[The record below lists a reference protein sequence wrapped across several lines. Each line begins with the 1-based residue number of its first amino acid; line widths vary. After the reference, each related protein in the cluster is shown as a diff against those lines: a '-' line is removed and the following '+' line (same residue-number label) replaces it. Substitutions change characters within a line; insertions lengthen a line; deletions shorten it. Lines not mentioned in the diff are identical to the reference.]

1 MTMGRAVPG
10 SWAGA
15 LGGGDPRGRD
25 RPHRTALVTG
35 ATGRIGRAV
44 AARLAEDDFDLY
56 VCARDAGAVAETV
69 AALRAKGVKAD
80 GMAADVRDPRA
91 AAELAEAAVAC
102 HGRLDVLVNN
112 SGRDGGGVTAELT
125 DELWLDIIETN
136 LNSVFRVTREMLR
149 QGGAVGRGW
158 GRIVTIASTAGKQG
172 VVRGA
177 PCSASEHAVVG
188 FTKALGLE
196 LAATGVTVNAVC
208 PGYVHGPPAAGV
220 PPDRR
225 FDPTIPLGR
234 RTTTEEVAGMVG
246 HLVGDHAAAITAQ
259 AINVCGGLVSH

>member
-1 MTMGRAVPG
+1 MGRAVPG

-15 LGGGDPRGRD
+15 LGGGPRGRD

-35 ATGRIGRAV
+35 ATGGIGRAV
-44 AARLAEDDFDLY
+44 AERLADDDFDLY
-56 VCARDAGAVAETV
+56 VCARDADAVAGTV

-80 GMAADVRDPRA
+80 GMAADIRDPRA

-149 QGGAVGRGW
+149 RGGAVDRGW
-158 GRIVTIASTAGKQG
+158 GRIVTIASTAGNQG

-177 PCSASEHAVVG
+177 PCSAAEHAVVG

-196 LAATGVTVNAVC
+196 LATTGVTVNAVC
-208 PGYVHGPPAAGV
+208 PGYVRTPSAEGFPR
-220 PPDRR
+220 DRA
-225 FDPTIPLGR
+225 DATIPLGR

-246 HLVGDHAAAITAQ
+246 HLVGDDAAAITAQ